1 MGSPQLHRCNSDT
14 TCDSDLL
21 PLDSPRPRFSDANSF
36 GESGLSQECD
46 SSRSLFCLAV
56 INPDTGLPDR
66 IATPHEAMAVSRAM
80 AAENAPCTSGSE
92 DSEQPAADYAFVTS
106 NPLCR
111 IGGPCRHCGARDSP
125 QWRKGPPCKPI
136 LCNAC
141 GTRFRRTHQLM
152 HQYGGGGGS
161 RKSITSAASSS
172 LPPSSPRKR
181 SGGLDLRPTPS
192 PKRLH
197 TAASSA
203 LIRRASSIST
213 SSSGFL

>member
-111 IGGPCRHCGARDSP
+111 IGGPCRHCGAR
-125 QWRKGPPCKPI
+125 GPS
-136 LCNAC
+136 LCLV
-141 GTRFRRTHQLM
+141 FRRTRALWHCCIL
-152 HQYGGGGGS
+152 
-161 RKSITSAASSS
+161 TCA
-172 LPPSSPRKR
+172 PRHCLQHR
-181 SGGLDLRPTPS
+181 DLRNRRCRLCRFC
-192 PKRLH
+192 RLH
-197 TAASSA
+197 C
-203 LIRRASSIST
+203 L
-213 SSSGFL
+213 